1 MNIAIIITICSLL
14 LIAYVFS
21 ITAPRTRIPS
31 VIMLLLLGWVVRQVS
46 SLLSLDIPILTPLL
60 PILGMVGLVLIV
72 LEGSLELEL
81 NKSKMPV
88 IKRSFFVAMIPILI
102 LGFIVAY
109 AFQYFT
115 GASLRISLLNA
126 IPLCVISSAIAI
138 PSVKNLKADDKEFAV
153 YESTLSDILGV
164 LFFNFMVL
172 NVVIDLGSFTHF
184 GIQLLIMVVVS
195 FVATIGLSFILS
207 RIDHEVKHTPIILLV
222 ILIFAI
228 SEVYHLPALI
238 FIVIFGLFMGNFD
251 QLKRFEWIQ
260 KFRPEEL
267 DKEVTKFKE
276 ITIEAAF
283 VIRALFFLLF
293 GYLIE
298 TSEILNMETLT
309 WAVGIVALIF
319 FIRIIQLKVYGMKL
333 SPLVFVAPRGLITI
347 LLYFTIPATAA
358 LPLMNKSLVMQVIV
372 LTAVVMMIGL
382 MTAKQKP
389 ADEKPIPKEAIA
401 PQKEPTPPEVQ
412 APQ

>member
-31 VIMLLLLGWVVRQVS
+31 VILLLLLGWIVRQLAG
-46 SLLSLDIPILTPLL
+46 LLDLDIPKLTNLL
-60 PILGMVGLVLIV
+60 PILGTVGLVLIV

-81 NKSKMPV
+81 NKSKMP
-88 IKRSFFVAMIPILI
+88 IIRRSFFIALVPILV
-102 LGFIVAY
+102 LGVVLAY
-109 AFQYFT
+109 LFHYYSH
-115 GASLRISLLNA
+115 ASLRVSLLNA

-138 PSVKNLKADDKEFAV
+138 PSVKNLPAGDKEFAI

-164 LFFNFMVL
+164 LFFNFIAL
-172 NVVIDLGSFTHF
+172 NAVIDFSAFTHF
-184 GIQLLIMVVVS
+184 GVQLFVMVVVS
-195 FVATIGLSFILS
+195 FAATIGLSFLLS
-207 RIDHEVKHTPIILLV
+207 RIDHHVKHTPIILLV

-251 QLKRFEWIQ
+251 QLKTFSWVQ
-260 KFRPEEL
+260 KFRPEVL
-267 DKEVTKFKE
+267 DKEVEKFKE

-283 VIRALFFLLF
+283 VVRALFFLLF

-298 TSEILNMETLT
+298 TTELLNMNSLV

-319 FIRIIQLKVYGMKL
+319 IIRTVQLKAYSLKL
-333 SPLVFVAPRGLITI
+333 KPLLFVAPRGLITI
-347 LLYFTIPATAA
+347 LLFFTIPAADNIA
-358 LPLMNKSLVMQVIV
+358 LMNKSLVMQVIV
-372 LTAVVMMIGL
+372 LTALVMMVGL
-382 MTAKQKP
+382 MFSPTAGKEVKP
-389 ADEKPIPKEAIA
+389 ELKDAVTPNHEVIPD
-401 PQKEPTPPEVQ
+401 
-412 APQ
+412 